1 MMGRKFLLSGAGIV
15 LVLTLCVAY
24 IFGSVLQTPL
34 WVSRPTITVDMP
46 RTGGLFQGSLVTY
59 RGVRAGKVTAV
70 QLGKRGIE
78 ATLRLDGGV
87 SIPKDSAVR
96 VRSLS
101 PVGEQYLDFQPR
113 SSRGP
118 FLQDGDHVTASADDL
133 PATLG
138 AMSMSLNK
146 LLAQVNPR
154 KVRVVLRE
162 LSTGLAGTADDVQL
176 LLRDGGALLREL
188 DRYWPATERLLHNG
202 RTLLRVGAASSADL
216 TRIATSARAFAAWL
230 RASAPALFH
239 LLDKAPGQI
248 EELRRLV
255 RDVAETMP
263 QLLDQSVTLSDV
275 LAAHDPH
282 IRELLVRFPAGFNAL
297 SRAIHNGSG
306 HLDVI
311 FQPVKTCTYTV
322 RQRSPRDTSFRP
334 LQTTGHC
341 SRSLTY
347 SQRGAQWA
355 PPPVGGN

>member
-1 MMGRKFLLSGAGIV
+1 MSRKFLLSGAGI
-15 LVLTLCVAY
+15 LLALALCVTY

-34 WVSRPTITVDMP
+34 LVSRPTITVAMP

-70 QLGKRGIE
+70 ELGRHGVE
-78 ATLRLDGGV
+78 ATLRLDGDV
-87 SIPKDSAVR
+87 SIPKNSRVR

-113 SSRGP
+113 SSSGP
-118 FLQDGDHVTASADDL
+118 FLKDGDRISAGADDL

-146 LLAQVNPR
+146 LLAQVDPR

-162 LSTGLAGTADDVQL
+162 LSTGLAGTEDDVQL
-176 LLRDGGALLREL
+176 LLRNGSSLLREL

-230 RASAPALFH
+230 RRSAPALFH
-239 LLDKAPGQI
+239 LLDKAPGQV
-248 EELRRLV
+248 EELRALV
-255 RDVAETMP
+255 RDMSETMP
-263 QLLDQSVTLSDV
+263 QLLDESVTLTDV

-282 IRELLVRFPAGFNAL
+282 IRELLVRFPQGFGAL
-297 SRAIHNGSG
+297 ARAIRNGSG

-311 FQPVKTCTYTV
+311 FQPVKACDYDV
-322 RQRSPRDTSFRP
+322 LERSPRDTSYRP
-334 LQTTGHC
+334 LQTNGHC
-341 SRSLTY
+341 SRSLSI

-355 PPPVGGN
+355 PPALGGH

>member
-1 MMGRKFLLSGAGIV
+1 MTRKYLLSAGGI
-15 LVLTLCVAY
+15 LLALTLCVVY

-34 WVSRPTITVDMP
+34 FVSRPTITVDMP

-59 RGVRAGKVTAV
+59 RGVRAGKVTAIK
-70 QLGKRGIE
+70 LGKRGIE
-78 ATLRLDGGV
+78 ATLRLDGEV
-87 SIPKDSAVR
+87 SIPKDSVVR

-113 SSRGP
+113 TSHGP
-118 FLQDGDHVTASADDL
+118 FLQDGDHVTARAEDL

-146 LLAQVNPR
+146 LLDQVNPR

-162 LSTGLAGTADDVQL
+162 LSAGLAGTADDVQL
-176 LLRDGGALLREL
+176 MLRDGGALLREL

-202 RTLLRVGAASSADL
+202 RALLRVGAAGSADL
-216 TRIATSARAFAAWL
+216 MRIATSGRAFAAWL
-230 RASAPALFH
+230 RASAPVLFH
-239 LLDKAPGQI
+239 LLDKAPGQV

-263 QLLDQSVTLSDV
+263 QLLDTSVTLTDV

-282 IRELLVRFPAGFNAL
+282 IRELLVRFPGGFNAL
-297 SRAIHNGSG
+297 SRAIRNGSG

-311 FQPVKTCTYTV
+311 FQPVRTCTYDV
-322 RQRSPRDTSFRP
+322 QQRSPRDTSFRA
-334 LQTTGHC
+334 LQTNGHC
-341 SRSLTY
+341 SRSLTI

-355 PPPVGGN
+355 PPPVGGH

>member
-1 MMGRKFLLSGAGIV
+1 MRRKFLLSGAGIV
-15 LVLTLCVAY
+15 LALTLCVVY
-24 IFGSVLQTPL
+24 IFASVLQTPL
-34 WVSRPTITVDMP
+34 LVSRPTITVDMP

-70 QLGKRGIE
+70 QLGKHGIE
-78 ATLRLDGGV
+78 ATLRLDGDV
-87 SIPKDSAVR
+87 SIPKDSNVK

-113 SSRGP
+113 TSHGP
-118 FLQDGDHVTASADDL
+118 FLKDGDRVSASADDL

-146 LLAQVNPR
+146 LLDQVNPR
-154 KVRVVLRE
+154 KVHVVLRE

-176 LLRDGGALLREL
+176 LLRDGSALLREL

-202 RTLLRVGAASSADL
+202 RTLLRVGAAGSADL
-216 TRIATSARAFAAWL
+216 TRIANSARAFAAWL
-230 RASAPALFH
+230 RANAPTLFH

-248 EELRRLV
+248 EELRGLV

-263 QLLDQSVTLSDV
+263 QLLDQSVTLTDV

-282 IRELLVRFPAGFNAL
+282 IRELLVRFPQGFNAL
-297 SRAIHNGSG
+297 SRAIRNGNG

-311 FQPVKTCTYTV
+311 FQPVKTCNYDV
-322 RQRSPRDTSFRP
+322 QERSPRDTSFRA
-334 LQTTGHC
+334 LQTNGHC
-341 SRSLTY
+341 SRSLTI

-355 PPPVGGN
+355 PPPVGVH